1 MQKSHIGFEPKIS
14 LDEATK
20 STNSQTNIKSPGND
34 CLIVEVY
41 KHFSNELS
49 LLLLDVYNS
58 REKSGILAQKA
69 LDTIIDKNQLAA
81 MKNKTILIRNLSL
94 ISLNA
99 VCKFVLS

>member
-14 LDEATK
+14 LDEAAK

-34 CLIVEVY
+34 FLTVEVY